1 MVLQAWGMNRPS
13 LCVAGTGCCCR
24 NQRLNQNSNSRVSSW
39 DLYCAAERMSI
50 NDEPY
55 HTGRGLLSP
64 PTKHSSVAAAVE
76 NHSNNGTGYYNNHQ
90 SLQYQKLQAIQVINH
105 KQNSLKHLIFEFLC
119 AIVLIGLFSFVFFR
133 SISS

>member
-1 MVLQAWGMNRPS
+1 
-13 LCVAGTGCCCR
+13 
-24 NQRLNQNSNSRVSSW
+24 
-39 DLYCAAERMSI
+39 MSI

-55 HTGRGLLSP
+55 HSGRGLLGSP
-64 PTKHSSVAAAVE
+64 AKLSATVK

-119 AIVLIGLFSFVFFR
+119 AIVLIGLFSFVFLCSF
-133 SISS
+133 SS